1 MRAEAPFILV
11 DGRVPAASDLFP
23 FALAN
28 DGHFTA
34 MQVRDRAV
42 RGIGL
47 HLRRLVESHKRL
59 YGTLVDAGSL
69 RSLMQIAVANHPD
82 AYLRV
87 TVAEPDPGMP
97 SVLTVVRPP
106 VDPEPQP
113 VALLP
118 TVWTRALPEVKH
130 VGTFP
135 QIQFAREAE
144 RAGFDDALLVDEDG
158 RLSETTIA
166 NIAFASSDEVVWP
179 DGPALEGITW
189 QLLERA
195 LAEHGIFSRRASL
208 ALDDLDR
215 FSGAVLVNS
224 VGVTPVGRIGARA
237 FMESADAAARLE
249 RIYRS
254 VPEERI

>member
-1 MRAEAPFILV
+1 MRVAAPFVLV
-11 DGRVPAASDLFP
+11 DGREPAASDLFP
-23 FALAN
+23 FVLAN

-42 RGIGL
+42 RGIDL

-59 YGTLVDAGSL
+59 YGTVLDPGSL
-69 RSLMQIAVANHPD
+69 RRWMQIAIADRPD

-87 TVAEPDPGMP
+87 TVAEPDPGRP

-106 VDPEPQP
+106 LDPEPQP

-118 TVWTRALPEVKH
+118 TVWTRAFPEVKH
-130 VGTFP
+130 VGTFA

-144 RAGFDDALLVDEDG
+144 GAGFDDALLVDEDG

-166 NIAFASSDEVVWP
+166 NIAFASGDEVVWP

-189 QLLERA
+189 QLLEPA
-195 LAEHGIFSRRASL
+195 LAEHGIFSRRASV
-208 ALDDLDR
+208 ALGDLDR

-224 VGVTPVGRIGARA
+224 VGVSPVCRIGAHS
-237 FMESADAAARLE
+237 FTESADAAARLE